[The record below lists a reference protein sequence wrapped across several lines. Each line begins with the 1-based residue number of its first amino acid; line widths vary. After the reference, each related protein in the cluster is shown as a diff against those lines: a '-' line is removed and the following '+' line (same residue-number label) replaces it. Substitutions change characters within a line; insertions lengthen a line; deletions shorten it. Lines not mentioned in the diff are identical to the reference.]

1 MQRGQIEQE
10 ALNLSDVVRTAL
22 ALHLLDSLDSVDTDY
37 DEVLW
42 IEEVERRW
50 KDYKAGHIASL
61 PLEEVMRDARS
72 RL

>member
-1 MQRGQIEQE
+1 MQREQIEQE
-10 ALNLSDVVRTAL
+10 ALNLSDVDRAVL

-37 DEVLW
+37 DEGLW
-42 IEEVERRW
+42 IEEAERRW
-50 KDYKAGHIASL
+50 NNYMAGRIASL